1 MSKPF
6 HVDGIDVAV
15 DSLKPLNERSN
26 INTEKHRG
34 YRRILSSIRKI
45 GLIEP
50 LCVYREDEKC
60 IILDGYLRWL
70 ACRDLGYE
78 TVPCILYK
86 DKEAYTFNRMV
97 NNLSGFQEI
106 KMMRKSLESL
116 DEKTIAETF
125 GMKSIRYRLAPTLV
139 QQLHPSVAQAF
150 EKEFM
155 GKTAAIEMLCVKPE
169 RQAEM
174 LREMKRVNDFTPAFI
189 RALVLKTPPEL
200 RSPNRNPRQN
210 RKKEERQKRQTL
222 VERLEEA
229 EKQHDF
235 YTKLYRTYT
244 ADLLKMS
251 LYVRK
256 IITNPEIREYL
267 ERRHPLALGEMGE
280 VVLSA
285 KYNGEE
291 RHQKS

>member
-6 HVDGIDVAV
+6 HVDGIDVPPEK
-15 DSLKPLNERSN
+15 LKPLRERTN

-50 LCVYREDEKC
+50 LCIYRESEEC

-70 ACRDLGYE
+70 ACKELGYK

-125 GMKSIRYRLAPTLV
+125 GLKTIRYRLAPTLV
-139 QQLHPSVAQAF
+139 QRLHPSVAQAF
-150 EKEFM
+150 EKDLM
-155 GKTAAIEMLCVKPE
+155 GKTAAMEMSCVKPD

-189 RALVLKTPPEL
+189 RALVLKTPPEQ
-200 RSPNRNPRQN
+200 RVPNRNPRQS
-210 RKKEERQKRQTL
+210 RKKEEREKRQAL

-235 YTKLYRTYT
+235 YTNLYRTYT

-256 IITNPEIREYL
+256 VITTPEIREYL
-267 ERRHPLALGEMGE
+267 ERRHPLALGEMDE
-280 VVLSA
+280 IVLES
-285 KYNGEE
+285 
-291 RHQKS
+291 H

>member
-6 HVDGIDVAV
+6 QVDGIDVPLT
-15 DSLKPLNERSN
+15 SLKPLRERPN
-26 INTEKHRG
+26 LNTEKHRG
-34 YRRILSSIRKI
+34 YRRILSSIQKI

-50 LCVYREDEKC
+50 LCAFYENEDY
-60 IILDGYLRWL
+60 IILDGYLRFL
-70 ACRDLGYE
+70 ACGELGYE

-116 DEKTIAETF
+116 DEKTIADTF

-139 QQLHPSVAQAF
+139 QQLHPTVAQAF
-150 EKEFM
+150 EKDLL
-155 GKTAAIEMLCVKPE
+155 GKTAAMEMACVKPP

-174 LREMKRVNDFTPAFI
+174 LKEMKRVNDFTPAFI
-189 RALVLKTPPEL
+189 RALVLKTPPEQ
-200 RSPNRNPRQN
+200 RNPNRNPRQSW
-210 RKKEERQKRQTL
+210 KKQEREKRLAL

-235 YTKLYRTYT
+235 YTNLYRQYS

-251 LYVRK
+251 LYIRK
-256 IITNPEIREYL
+256 VITTPKIREYL
-267 ERRHPLALGEMGE
+267 EQHHSSALNEMNSIVME
-280 VVLSA
+280 SP
-285 KYNGEE
+285 
-291 RHQKS
+291 

>member
-6 HVDGIDVAV
+6 HVDGIDIPIAV
-15 DSLKPLNERSN
+15 LKPLKDRPNL
-26 INTEKHRG
+26 NTEKHQG
-34 YRRILSSIRKI
+34 FRRILSSIRKI

-50 LCVYREDEKC
+50 LCVFRENDEF
-60 IILDGYLRWL
+60 IILDGYLRWQ

-125 GMKSIRYRLAPTLV
+125 GMKTIRYRLAPNLV
-139 QQLHPSVAQAF
+139 KQLHPTVAQAF
-150 EKEFM
+150 EADLM
-155 GKTAAIEMLCVKPE
+155 GKTAAMEMACVKPP

-174 LREMKRVNDFTPAFI
+174 LREMRRINDFTPAFI
-189 RALVLKTPPEL
+189 RALILKTPPEQ
-200 RSPNRNPRQN
+200 RNPNRNPRSS
-210 RKKEERQKRQTL
+210 RKTEVREKRLAL

-235 YTKLYRTYT
+235 YTSLYRQYS
-244 ADLLKMS
+244 ADLLKLS

-256 IITNPEIREYL
+256 VITTAKIREYM
-267 ERRHPLALGEMGE
+267 EQKHPAAFGE
-280 VVLSA
+280 LSA
-285 KYNGEE
+285 IIMEA
-291 RHQKS
+291 H

>member
-1 MSKPF
+1 MSKSF
-6 HVDGIDVAV
+6 EVDGIDLAIE
-15 DSLKPLNERSN
+15 SLKPLNERPN

-34 YRRILSSIRKI
+34 YHRILSSIRKM

-50 LCVYREDEKC
+50 LCTYRENGEY

-70 ACRDLGYE
+70 ACEQLGYE
-78 TVPCILYK
+78 TVPCILYE

-97 NNLSGFQEI
+97 NNLSGFQEM

-116 DEKTIAETF
+116 DEKTIADTF

-139 QQLHPSVAQAF
+139 QQLHPTVAQAF
-150 EKEFM
+150 EKDLL
-155 GKTAAIEMLCVKPE
+155 GKTAAMEMSCVKPE

-174 LREMKRVNDFTPAFI
+174 LKEMRRVNDYTPAFI
-189 RALVLKTPPEL
+189 RALVLKTPPEQ
-200 RSPNRNPRQN
+200 RVPNKNPRQG
-210 RKKEERQKRQTL
+210 RKKREREKRQAL

-235 YTKLYRTYT
+235 YTNLYRTYS
-244 ADLLKMS
+244 ADLLKLS

-256 IITNPEIREYL
+256 VITTPNIREYL
-267 ERRHPLALGEMGE
+267 ESRHSLVFGEMCE
-280 VVLSA
+280 IVLET
-285 KYNGEE
+285 N
-291 RHQKS
+291 

>member
-1 MSKPF
+1 MTKPF
-6 HVDGIDVAV
+6 QVDGIDIPLSA
-15 DSLKPLNERSN
+15 LKPLRERPN
-26 INTEKHRG
+26 LNTEKHKG
-34 YRRILSSIRKI
+34 HRRILSSIQRI

-50 LCVYREDEKC
+50 LCVYKEDGGY

-70 ACRDLGYE
+70 ACGELGYE

-97 NNLSGFQEI
+97 NNLSGFQEM

-116 DEKTIAETF
+116 DEKTIADTF

-139 QQLHPSVAQAF
+139 ERLHPSVAQAF
-150 EKEFM
+150 EKDM
-155 GKTAAIEMLCVKPE
+155 LGKTTAMEMSCVKPP

-174 LREMKRVNDFTPAFI
+174 LKEMKRVNDFTPAFI
-189 RALVLKTPPEL
+189 RALVLKTPPEQ
-200 RSPNRNPRQN
+200 RIPNRNPRRN
-210 RKKEERQKRQTL
+210 SAKLDREKRLAL
-222 VERLEEA
+222 VDRLEEA

-235 YTKLYRTYT
+235 YTKLYRQYS

-256 IITNPEIREYL
+256 VITTPKIREYL
-267 ERRHPLALGEMGE
+267 EQHHSSALGEMDAIVME
-280 VVLSA
+280 A
-285 KYNGEE
+285 
-291 RHQKS
+291 R